1 MATTAPPA
9 PRYLAPS
16 VTADLAARMVFVGGP
31 RQVGK
36 TTFAL
41 SLRDGQPEFAVEC
54 KSGERNASPTCRYV
68 RERTAIP
75 RFYQVHL
82 GAADFGDAAAGTR
95 VLPFPTFCRE
105 LALP

>member
-1 MATTAPPA
+1 MSDLPTAPPA
-9 PRYLAPS
+9 PRYLTAA

-36 TTFAL
+36 TTIW
-41 SLRDGQPEFAVEC
+41 LR
-54 KSGERNASPTCRYV
+54 ERGASPTCRYV

-95 VLPFPTFCRE
+95 VLPFRTFCRE